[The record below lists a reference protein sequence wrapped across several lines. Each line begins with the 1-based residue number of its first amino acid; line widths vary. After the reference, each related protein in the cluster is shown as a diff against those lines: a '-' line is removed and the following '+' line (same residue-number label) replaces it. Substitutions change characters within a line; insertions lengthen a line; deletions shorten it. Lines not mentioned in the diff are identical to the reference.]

1 MAKPEKSFYC
11 TECGARYP
19 KWLGR
24 CEDCGQWN
32 SIVEDVRTSAP
43 RGLGAAS
50 MAAYGARSARAG
62 GSATGASG
70 CGAAIVGG
78 MPDGVEFCGL
88 TPSSEK
94 VDRILCNVPEFDR
107 VLGGGAV
114 PGSVVLIGGDPGI
127 GKSTLLLQVLGS
139 LSQDYN
145 CVYISGEESADQI
158 CMRAARIG
166 VSNSDVKLACETN
179 IEAIINSLSKVD
191 FLVIDSVQTL
201 QSPTVES
208 IPGTVT
214 QVRTAAYELINF
226 AKSTGTTVF
235 LIGHVTKEG
244 AIAGP
249 KILEHMVDTVLYF
262 EGERGNSYRIL
273 RAVKNRYGPCDELGI
288 FEMQREGLF
297 SVSNPSVLFLTQRDA
312 NVAGATVFSGIE
324 GTRPILV
331 EMQALVSKTY
341 FTAPRRTVVGWD
353 LNRLFTTLAVIETKC
368 KISFSDRDV
377 YLNVAGGLK
386 VSEPAGDLAAA
397 VCLLSA
403 RSVSPISNDT
413 CVFGEIGLTGEVRSV
428 SRCSE
433 RIKEAEKLGFNNI
446 ILPASN
452 KFSQDSCKVN
462 LMPVKNLFD
471 VIEMLGMNGRH
482 E

>member
-11 TECGARYP
+11 KECGARYP

-32 SIVEDVRTSAP
+32 SIIEDVRGNFGNNARRS
-43 RGLGAAS
+43 S
-50 MAAYGARSARAG
+50 SYGSSYGSSNG
-62 GSATGASG
+62 GVPG
-70 CGAAIVGG
+70 
-78 MPDGVEFCGL
+78 PVEFYDL
-88 TPSSEK
+88 SHSTETVEK
-94 VDRILCNVPEFDR
+94 VLCNIPEFDR

-127 GKSTLLLQVLGS
+127 GKSTLLLQVCAA
-139 LSQDYN
+139 LSMDHN
-145 CVYISGEESADQI
+145 CVYISGEESSDQI

-166 VSNSDVKLACETN
+166 VDNSNVKLACETD
-179 IEAIINSLSKVD
+179 IGAIINSLSKVD
-191 FLVIDSVQTL
+191 FLVIDSIQTL
-201 QSPTVES
+201 QSSAVES

-214 QVRTAAYELINF
+214 QVRTVAYELINF
-226 AKSTGTTVF
+226 AKTTGTTVF

-288 FEMQREGLF
+288 FEMHGKGLV
-297 SVSNPSVLFLTQRDA
+297 SVSNPSVLFLTQRSS
-312 NVAGATVFSGIE
+312 NVAGSTVFPGIE
-324 GTRPILV
+324 GTRPILA
-331 EMQALVSKTY
+331 EMQALVSKSY

-353 LNRLFTTLAVIETKC
+353 LNRLFTILAVIETKC

-377 YLNVAGGLK
+377 YLSVAGGLK
-386 VSEPAGDLAAA
+386 ILEPAGDLAAA
-397 VCLLSA
+397 ACLLSA
-403 RSVSPISNDT
+403 RSVSPISNDM
-413 CVFGEIGLTGEVRSV
+413 CVFGEIGLTGEIRSV

-433 RIKEAEKLGFNNI
+433 RIKEAEKLGFKSVM
-446 ILPASN
+446 LPASN
-452 KFSQDSCKVN
+452 KFSQESCKIQ
-462 LMPVKNLFD
+462 LIPVKNLFD
-471 VIEMLGMNGRH
+471 LIEMLGIRGQRN
-482 E
+482 

>member
-1 MAKPEKSFYC
+1 MAKSERSFYC
-11 TECGARYP
+11 SECGARYP

-32 SIVEDVRTSAP
+32 TIVEDIRSNNSTFGP
-43 RGLGAAS
+43 KTPTAA
-50 MAAYGARSARAG
+50 
-62 GSATGASG
+62 
-70 CGAAIVGG
+70 
-78 MPDGVEFCGL
+78 VEFSDL
-88 TPSSEK
+88 TSSSEK
-94 VDRILCNVPEFDR
+94 VERVLTDVPEFDR

-127 GKSTLLLQVLGS
+127 GKSTLLLQVLAS
-139 LSQDYN
+139 LSQEHN
-145 CVYISGEESADQI
+145 CVYISGEESSEQI
-158 CMRAARIG
+158 CLRAARIG
-166 VSNSDVKLACETN
+166 ASNSNVKLACETN
-179 IEAIINSLSKVD
+179 IDAIINSLSKVD
-191 FLVIDSVQTL
+191 FLVIDSIQTL
-201 QSPTVES
+201 QSQTVDS

-214 QVRTAAYELINF
+214 QVRTVAYELINF
-226 AKSTGTTVF
+226 AKTTGTTVF

-288 FEMQREGLF
+288 FEMHGHGLF
-297 SVSNPSVLFLTQRDA
+297 SVSNPSVLFLRERD
-312 NVAGATVFSGIE
+312 NDVPGATVFSGIE
-324 GTRPILV
+324 GTRPILA
-331 EMQALVSKTY
+331 EIQTLVSKSY

-353 LNRLFTTLAVIETKC
+353 LNRLFTILAVIETKC

-386 VSEPAGDLAAA
+386 VSEPAGDLAVAA
-397 VCLLSA
+397 CLLSA
-403 RSVSPISNDT
+403 RSNCPINNDT

-433 RIKEAEKLGFNNI
+433 RVKEAEKLGFKNI

-452 KFSQDSCKVN
+452 KFSDSSYGAN
-462 LMPVKNLFD
+462 LIPVKNLFD
-471 VIEMLGMNGRH
+471 VIEILGMSRRH
-482 E
+482 D